1 MTITGT
7 RTATDVAAEPAL
19 SPASLLGLMRLA
31 SPALPVGGYS
41 YSEGLEAAIDAAL
54 VVDEDSAGR
63 WLLDQM
69 ALSLARSEL
78 PLLAQAHAAWS
89 AWSVSCTGPHNAE
102 SARIVALND
111 WAVQTRESSE
121 FRQQSLQMGRSLAEW
136 LRGQHGDIDARLVA
150 LRALAPAPTWTVGF
164 ALAAVWVAAPLP
176 QTLLAF
182 AFSWAENMV
191 QAAIKAMPFGQS
203 AGQRLL
209 RALVQAMPELVEIAA
224 QCSDDARQ
232 NFAPMLAIR
241 SSLHET
247 QYSRLFRS

>member
-1 MTITGT
+1 MRMPITGT
-7 RTATDVAAEPAL
+7 RTAIEVAAEPAL

-54 VVDEDSAGR
+54 VVDEDSARR

-89 AWSVSCTGPHNAE
+89 AWDIGVDNGQ

-136 LRGQHGDIDARLVA
+136 LRGQHGDTDSRLVA
-150 LRALAPAPTWTVGF
+150 LRALAPAPTWPVGF
-164 ALAAVWVAAPLP
+164 ALAAVWVAAPVS

-191 QAAIKAMPFGQS
+191 QAAVKAVPFGQS

-209 RALVQAMPELVEIAA
+209 RSLVQALPALAETAA
-224 QCSDDARQ
+224 LCGDDARQ

-241 SSLHET
+241 SSLHEA